1 MFCEAG
7 RGCRN
12 AEPRFTELTRNRGN
26 VSVPPQELAIA
37 RRETQGTT
45 ARAIG
50 FVGTLPAI
58 EAGSRIRRAW
68 TAPETGPDGTDWR
81 GQAILFNRFSSGG
94 RAAAFLPSEKAFA
107 GGYKIAE
114 PVTARF
120 EEATADSTSKLPAN
134 RFGET
139 RTRFH
144 PFWSDTVA
152 SQSSA
157 S

>member
-1 MFCEAG
+1 MKPAG
-7 RGCRN
+7 MPQRR
-12 AEPRFTELTRNRGN
+12 AEIHGADSNRGN

-37 RRETQGTT
+37 RLETQGTT

-120 EEATADSTSKLPAN
+120 EEATGGQHVKAA
-134 RFGET
+134 RQQV
-139 RTRFH
+139 R
-144 PFWSDTVA
+144 
-152 SQSSA
+152 
-157 S
+157 